1 MRGASLRILLGFVSG
16 LLVLV
21 IAADLVPFILMRGI
35 TLVTPYK
42 TQTILFRSIEDP
54 DVTIEFQ
61 MKDVG
66 GRGYLK
72 RTVQVETGFFWDS
85 ITAVDLEAIDRGKW
99 RQVDEDINEH
109 GLKW

>member
-1 MRGASLRILLGFVSG
+1 MRRDSLKVFLGFAIF
-16 LLVLV
+16 LI
-21 IAADLVPFILMRGI
+21 IAAAIFPFVLMRGI
-35 TLVTPYK
+35 NLVTPYK
-42 TQTILFRSIEDP
+42 TQTILYRSIEDP

-72 RTVQVETGFFWDS
+72 RVVKIEPGFFWDRA
-85 ITAVDLEAIDRGKW
+85 TGVDLEAVDQSKW
-99 RQVDEDINEH
+99 RRVDEDVNEH

>member
-1 MRGASLRILLGFVSG
+1 VRVLLGLVGG
-16 LLVLV
+16 LLLLV
-21 IAADLVPFILMRGI
+21 IVAAIFPFALMRGM

-42 TQTILFRSIEDP
+42 TQTILYRSIEDP

-72 RTVQVETGFFWDS
+72 RTVQVEPGFFWDR
-85 ITAVDLEAIDRGKW
+85 ITNVELKAVDRSKW
-99 RQVDEDINEH
+99 RQVDEDVNEH

>member
-1 MRGASLRILLGFVSG
+1 MRRDSLRIFLGFAVF
-16 LLVLV
+16 LI
-21 IAADLVPFILMRGI
+21 IAAAIFPFVLMRGM

-42 TQTILFRSIEDP
+42 TQTILYRSIEDP
-54 DVTIEFQ
+54 GVTIEFQ

-72 RTVQVETGFFWDS
+72 RTVQVEPAFFWDR
-85 ITAVDLEAIDRGKW
+85 ITDVDLEAIDRSKW
-99 RQVDEDINEH
+99 RRVDEDVNEH

>member
-1 MRGASLRILLGFVSG
+1 MRVLLGFLSG
-16 LLVLV
+16 LFILV
-21 IAADLVPFILMRGI
+21 IAAAFFPFVLMRGL
-35 TLVTPYK
+35 TLVTPYQ
-42 TQTILFRSIEDP
+42 TQTILYRSIADP

-72 RTVQVETGFFWDS
+72 RTVQVEPGLFWDR
-85 ITAVDLEAIDRGKW
+85 ITNVDLKAIDQIKW